1 MYNTLTT
8 VNSSVFHNWN
18 LLRENLNV
26 HTKKKKK
33 KKKETMEVIDVL
45 NKTGGILSQCIRVS
59 NQYIIH
65 FKYVTISKAEKKPP
79 VYE

>member
-1 MYNTLTT
+1 MFTP
-8 VNSSVFHNWN
+8 
-18 LLRENLNV
+18 
-26 HTKKKKK
+26 KKKKK
-33 KKKETMEVIDVL
+33 KVTMEVIDVL
-45 NKTGGILSQCIRVS
+45 INSGGILSQCIRVS

>member
-33 KKKETMEVIDVL
+33 KKVTMEVIDVL
-45 NKTGGILSQCIRVS
+45 INSGGILSQCICVS